1 MINEKIEFYV
11 NHNSFENKQKIVG
24 SVSLND
30 DVNLAYIKI
39 KKNKKE
45 ILESINFVFIEDD
58 RDWDI
63 RTCASDKN
71 PVCAINL
78 NSKKDISYLVL
89 YATTA
94 IMLGLDFVFSFS
106 RIRELKINNEAY
118 HFLDAI
124 ASNSYYS
131 VADFDIFFVVGDDF
145 ADRIFKYGKKFCFSA
160 ILAYDEGLISKGELM
175 ELLNFDK
182 ETTEAFFQ
190 SYLPMAIISKRHQA
204 TL

>member
-71 PVCAINL
+71 PICAINL

-145 ADRIFKYGKKFCFSA
+145 ADRIFKYGTKFCFSA